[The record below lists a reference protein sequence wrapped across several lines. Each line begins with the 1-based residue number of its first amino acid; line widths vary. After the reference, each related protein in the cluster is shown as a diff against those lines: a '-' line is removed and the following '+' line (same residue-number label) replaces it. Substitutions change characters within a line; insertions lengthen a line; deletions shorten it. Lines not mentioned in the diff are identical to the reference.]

1 MQKRSA
7 GAVQSLPSAEKLS
20 ISLRI
25 FLAWPPAKRCQVR
38 GGMTFRVF
46 HVTCAES
53 SHPDKVAITNYK
65 NARRQAE
72 QYLVE
77 PAS

>member
-1 MQKRSA
+1 
-7 GAVQSLPSAEKLS
+7 
-20 ISLRI
+20 
-25 FLAWPPAKRCQVR
+25 
-38 GGMTFRVF
+38 MTFRVF